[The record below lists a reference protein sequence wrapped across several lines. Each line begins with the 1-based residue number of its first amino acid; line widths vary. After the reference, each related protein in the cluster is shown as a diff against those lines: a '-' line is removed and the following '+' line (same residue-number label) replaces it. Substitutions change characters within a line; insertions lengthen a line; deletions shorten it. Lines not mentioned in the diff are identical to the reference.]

1 MLAGCTFLRLS
12 RPCSHSAAA
21 DVTAG
26 KIYVPMKGE
35 KLHKT
40 MIGAILLQILLI
52 FGNAVFASAE
62 IAVISMNDAKLKRMT
77 HVGDKRAK
85 KLTALTEQPGPVP
98 GHDPG
103 GHHPGG
109 THGGA
114 FAAENFAGP
123 LVGLLMSLGVP
134 VPENVLHSVSVVLI
148 TLALTYF
155 SLVFGELVPKRIAM
169 KKPDSM
175 ALGHVRHA
183 VRRLEALQAGG
194 VALNLFHQPDLKAP
208 GRRSGGRGR
217 GGDRGGDPH
226 DVSRGPG
233 AGDHPAGGK
242 PDDPE
247 RVRV

>member
-1 MLAGCTFLRLS
+1 MLAGCTFLHLS

-77 HVGDKRAK
+77 HDGDKRAK
-85 KLTALTEQPGPVP
+85 KLTALTEQPARFLATIQVAITLAGLM
-98 GHDPG
+98 
-103 GHHPGG
+103 
-109 THGGA
+109 GGA

-123 LVGLLMSLGVP
+123 LVSLLMGLGVP

-175 ALGHVRHA
+175 ALGMSGMLFGVWKLCKP
-183 VRRLEALQAGG
+183 VVWLLTFSTNQILRLLG
-194 VALNLFHQPDLKAP
+194 V
-208 GRRSGGRGR
+208 
-217 GGDRGGDPH
+217 
-226 DVSRGPG
+226 
-233 AGDHPAGGK
+233 
-242 PDDPE
+242 DPE
-247 RVRV
+247 EEDEVVTEEEIRMM